1 MKTNKPVRY
10 MIIKDG
16 NISTQ
21 YSDDLMKT
29 INEEYGYFYD
39 TADNLFFEY
48 PDIRVFV
55 RDESLF
61 SEKESV
67 YYYQDGVLNMTFNG
81 TVFFGKLGVN
91 RPLSLSEREI
101 SFLKRNLK
109 KDNDGIYHINSD
121 MKGYL
126 IRHYDNE
133 WLRKTKQI

>member
-1 MKTNKPVRY
+1 

-16 NISTQ
+16 NISIQ

-29 INEEYGYFYD
+29 INKEYSYFYD
-39 TADNLFFEY
+39 TTDNLFFEY
-48 PDIRVFV
+48 PDIRVFIK
-55 RDESLF
+55 DESLF

-67 YYYQDGVLNMTFNG
+67 YYYQDGILNMTFNG

-121 MKGYL
+121 MKRYL

>member
-39 TADNLFFEY
+39 TADSLFFEY
-48 PDIRVFV
+48 PEIRVFV

-67 YYYQDGVLNMTFNG
+67 YYYQDGILNMTFNG

>member
-1 MKTNKPVRY
+1 

-48 PDIRVFV
+48 PEIRVFV

-67 YYYQDGVLNMTFNG
+67 YYYQDGILNMTFNG

-91 RPLSLSEREI
+91 RPLSLDEMTEKEFDAKMARGLAQANAGEGVPVDEFFASLRQEI
-101 SFLKRNLK
+101 LQS
-109 KDNDGIYHINSD
+109 YV
-121 MKGYL
+121 
-126 IRHYDNE
+126 
-133 WLRKTKQI
+133 

>member
-1 MKTNKPVRY
+1 

-48 PDIRVFV
+48 PEIRVFV

-67 YYYQDGVLNMTFNG
+67 YYYQDGILNMIFNG
-81 TVFFGKLGVN
+81 TVFFGKLGIYK
-91 RPLSLSEREI
+91 PLSLSEREI

-109 KDNDGIYHINSD
+109 KDNDGIYNINSD

>member
-39 TADNLFFEY
+39 TADSLFFEY
-48 PDIRVFV
+48 PEIRVFV

-67 YYYQDGVLNMTFNG
+67 YYYQGGILNMTFNG
-81 TVFFGKLGVN
+81 TVFFGKLGIYK
-91 RPLSLSEREI
+91 PLSLSEREI